1 MAATPL
7 TRSAGTPNPSAPDQ
21 RRPARAAT
29 RSDTPTT
36 TIASTAMGRRNPSST
51 PSHLRPHTARHPAT
65 TTSAASTSAPPR
77 TSWIPV
83 DRVVSIDTDWRVDSE
98 GADEVAATFALGSV
112 VEPPELAARGAQGF
126 IWKVTT
132 DRGAFAVKRLQSWV
146 EAEPVPFDVHVQHA
160 AEAVGIPLPRPVL
173 TPNGEAMVART
184 RVYEWV
190 ELLPATPTPVTPAVA
205 REVGDLLGRL
215 HRLALPPP
223 QEEVNTWFTEP
234 PRLEDWDDL
243 ARRGA
248 DADAPWMAWL
258 PDEIAFLD
266 ELGRQI
272 AVPHTGPVITCH
284 CDYAPGNVLP
294 SAADGSLVV
303 LDWENAGPLPADVE
317 LAWALVLWAV
327 NGDRVDL
334 AAAEALL
341 DGYDRR
347 PTLPPTAF
355 HVALVT
361 HVNFLKVNL
370 DHSLDPE
377 QRGEFADRWIDLL
390 HPEGMRRRLVGFERL
405 REALAAPT

>member
-1 MAATPL
+1 MEAAE
-7 TRSAGTPNPSAPDQ
+7 AE
-21 RRPARAAT
+21 
-29 RSDTPTT
+29 
-36 TIASTAMGRRNPSST
+36 
-51 PSHLRPHTARHPAT
+51 H
-65 TTSAASTSAPPR
+65 
-77 TSWIPV
+77 
-83 DRVVSIDTDWRVDSE
+83 
-98 GADEVAATFALGSV
+98 VAATFALGSV

-132 DRGAFAVKRLQSWV
+132 DRAAFAVKRLQPWV
-146 EAEPVPFDVHVQHA
+146 EAEAVPFDVHVQHA
-160 AEAVGIPLPRPVL
+160 AEAAGIPLPRPVL
-173 TPNGEAMVART
+173 TPNGEAMVEHT

-223 QEEVNTWFTEP
+223 HEEVDDWFTEP
-234 PRLEDWDDL
+234 PRLEDWNDL

-248 DADAPWMAWL
+248 DADAAWMSWL

-266 ELGRQI
+266 DLGRQI

-303 LDWENAGPLPADVE
+303 LDWENAGPLQADVE
-317 LAWALVLWAV
+317 LAWALVLWTV
-327 NGDRVDL
+327 NGDRVDA

-341 DGYDRR
+341 DGYGAR
-347 PTLPPTAF
+347 PTFAPTAF

-370 DHSLDPE
+370 DHSLDAE
-377 QRGEFADRWIDLL
+377 HRGEFADRWIDVLQPANL
-390 HPEGMRRRLVGFERL
+390 RRRLVGFERL
-405 REALAAPT
+405 AALLG

>member
-1 MAATPL
+1 MEAAE
-7 TRSAGTPNPSAPDQ
+7 AE
-21 RRPARAAT
+21 
-29 RSDTPTT
+29 
-36 TIASTAMGRRNPSST
+36 
-51 PSHLRPHTARHPAT
+51 H
-65 TTSAASTSAPPR
+65 
-77 TSWIPV
+77 
-83 DRVVSIDTDWRVDSE
+83 
-98 GADEVAATFALGSV
+98 VAATFALGSV

-132 DRGAFAVKRLQSWV
+132 DRAAFAVKRLQPWV
-146 EAEPVPFDVHVQHA
+146 EAEAVPFDVHVQHA
-160 AEAVGIPLPRPVL
+160 AEAAGIPLPRPVL
-173 TPNGEAMVART
+173 TPNGEAMVEHT

-190 ELLPATPTPVTPAVA
+190 ELLPATPIPVTPAVA

-223 QEEVNTWFTEP
+223 HEEVDDWFTEP
-234 PRLEDWDDL
+234 PRLEDWNDL

-248 DADAPWMAWL
+248 DEDAPWMSWL

-266 ELGRQI
+266 DLGRQI

-303 LDWENAGPLPADVE
+303 LDWENAGPLQADVE
-317 LAWALVLWAV
+317 LAWALVLWTL
-327 NGDRVDL
+327 NGDRVDA

-341 DGYDRR
+341 DGYGAR
-347 PTLPPTAF
+347 PTFAPTAF

-370 DHSLDPE
+370 DHSLDAE
-377 QRGEFADRWIDLL
+377 HQGEFADRWIDVLQPANL
-390 HPEGMRRRLVGFERL
+390 RRRLVGFERL
-405 REALAAPT
+405 AALLG